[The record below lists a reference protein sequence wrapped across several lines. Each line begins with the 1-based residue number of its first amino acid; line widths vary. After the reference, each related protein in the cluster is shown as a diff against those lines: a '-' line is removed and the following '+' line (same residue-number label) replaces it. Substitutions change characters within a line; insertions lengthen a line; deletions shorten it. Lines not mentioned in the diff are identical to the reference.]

1 MFTLVKGLMKKMLNL
16 NLARLL
22 DYQDIK
28 AFLQKGIFEMGLIKF
43 LLLKKLKTLCRWNML
58 LVILKTKRL
67 LERFTKN
74 TGKKRAYQK

>member
-28 AFLQKGIFEMGLIKF
+28 AFLQKGIFEMDLIKF
-43 LLLKKLKTLCRWNML
+43 LLLRKLKTLCR
-58 LVILKTKRL
+58 
-67 LERFTKN
+67 
-74 TGKKRAYQK
+74 